1 MFDNYITSSIP
12 EEWNTLTDLR
22 ALVLFNNRLGG
33 PLPTLAGS
41 QLLND
46 TSYNLVVGHHA
57 LKMTTSVRLPE
68 GLKML
73 CIFEASRSGGSVGET
88 LLGNN
93 WVKQVSR
100 GNHGLYDRNSYMAQF
115 FGYSSYETSY
125 ITRSLSL
132 FMRACFSY
140 LAHLF

>member
-1 MFDNYITSSIP
+1 M
-12 EEWNTLTDLR
+12 
-22 ALVLFNNRLGG
+22 LFNNRLGG
-33 PLPTLAGS
+33 PLPTFADS

-46 TSYNLVVGHHA
+46 TNYEMMSSGLIDGHHA

-93 WVKQVSR
+93 WVKQVFR
-100 GNHGLYDRNSYMAQF
+100 GNLGLYDRNSYMAEL
-115 FGYSSYETSY
+115 FGYHSYETSY
-125 ITRSLSL
+125 ITRSVSL
-132 FMRACFSY
+132 LMRACFSY
-140 LAHLF
+140 LADLF